1 MWTIKRPNGI
11 TYTRANLD
19 GLEAGYG
26 ADRKGLEAQ
35 GWKFTKPTKKK
46 EPSNEDDK

>member
-1 MWTIKRPNGI
+1 MWTIKRPNG
-11 TYTRANLD
+11 TSYTRAHLD

-35 GWKFTKPTKKK
+35 GWKFTKLTQRK
-46 EPSNEDDK
+46 EASDADDK